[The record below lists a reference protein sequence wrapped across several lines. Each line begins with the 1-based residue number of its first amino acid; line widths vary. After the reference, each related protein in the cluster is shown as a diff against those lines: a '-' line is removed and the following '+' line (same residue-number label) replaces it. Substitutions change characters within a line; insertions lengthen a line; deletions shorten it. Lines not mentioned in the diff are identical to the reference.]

1 MLIPIRH
8 ENMSA
13 RRWPV
18 VTLGLIAVN
27 TVIFLMTHFSME
39 NQAPQLGLLRAHI
52 LMVAAMHP
60 ELNVPAPADEMVTQY
75 RKQNPEVWEA
85 LKNENRPVED
95 AWDAHMRMIQD
106 SEELQR
112 EMDSMAEEYSQL
124 ASASISQQYGF
135 VPAERRPISYL
146 TANFLHAGW
155 LHLIGNM
162 WFLWL
167 AGFVL
172 EDAWGRV
179 IYTLFYFLAG
189 AAALQFYAWTKP
201 GSMAPAI
208 GASGAV
214 AALMGAF
221 LVRFP
226 RMKIEMMW
234 LFLFRFRSYR
244 FKAEAYWLLPL
255 WLLTE
260 IFYGTLVGSQSGVA
274 HWAHV
279 GGFVFGGLFAS
290 ALRLTKLE
298 HKVNSAIEEKI
309 TWTSDPAID
318 QASELIEKGQVDEAI
333 TVLNNHIA
341 SSPESVDAWSLLQQ
355 THWRKGDIPAFHEA
369 TLKLCGLHLK
379 AREYQLAWQYCEE
392 HRNTD
397 GGTLPA
403 ALWFDLCRAAESLKN
418 LDLALREYQ
427 KLAATYP
434 TERQSFMAQ
443 VGAGRLCL
451 SQLQDPQQALKYFQ
465 AAAASPVPHLDWEQ
479 TIEAGIR
486 NAKAALAAPQ
496 AATAAAAK

>member
-18 VTLGLIAVN
+18 ITLGLIAVN

-39 NQAPQLGLLRAHI
+39 NQAPQLGLVRAHI
-52 LMVAAMHP
+52 LMLAAMHP
-60 ELNVPAPADEMVTQY
+60 ELNVPAPADEMVSQY

-85 LKNENRPVED
+85 LKNENRSVED

-106 SEELQR
+106 SEELQK
-112 EMDSMAEEYSQL
+112 EMDSMAEQYSQL
-124 ASASISQQYGF
+124 ASASITQQYGF
-135 VPAERRPISYL
+135 VPAERRPITYI
-146 TANFLHAGW
+146 TANFLHTGW
-155 LHLIGNM
+155 LHIIGNM

-172 EDAWGRV
+172 EDTWGRV
-179 IYTLFYFLAG
+179 IYTVFYFIAG

-234 LFLFRFRSYR
+234 LFRFRSYR

-260 IFYGTLVGSQSGVA
+260 IFYGTLFGSQTGVA

-279 GGFVFGGLFAS
+279 GGFVFGGIIAS
-290 ALRLTKLE
+290 VLRLTKLE
-298 HKVNSAIEEKI
+298 HKVNSTIEEKT
-309 TWTSDPAID
+309 TWTSDPAIE

-333 TVLNNHIA
+333 TLLKNHMA
-341 SSPESVDAWSLLQQ
+341 SQPESVDAWSLLQQ
-355 THWRKGDIPAFHEA
+355 TYWRKGDIPTFHET
-369 TLKLCGLHLK
+369 TLKLCALHLK

-392 HRNTD
+392 YRNTD

-465 AAAASPVPHLDWEQ
+465 AAAASPGPQLDWEQ

-496 AATAAAAK
+496 AAAAAAAK